1 MKRLSIFTITVLLAC
16 WDTAMASRPHDL
28 GRSQRPVPP
37 SLFEAPAAETGDLA
51 ADPAR
56 TESAATEKEPRR
68 GFLDVL
74 FGRGSD
80 GEGTGPDGVRFDGR
94 MVDAM
99 RLAERNAR
107 SRSINRCW
115 RFVKRALKKAELVE
129 CYPQTALAKQA
140 AVELPERYG
149 FERLDVD
156 DPFEAP
162 VGAILVYGGRG
173 AGHVEFRSETG
184 FVSDHASSR
193 PSPRPLI
200 GVFVKP
206 VEG

>member
-1 MKRLSIFTITVLLAC
+1 MKRLSIFAIAVLLVG
-16 WDTAMASRPHDL
+16 WDVAMASRPHDF

-37 SLFEAPAAETGDLA
+37 ALFEAPAAETGDLA

-56 TESAATEKEPRR
+56 TESAATEAEPRR
-68 GFLDVL
+68 GLLEFL
-74 FGRGSD
+74 FGRGAGAEGVASD
-80 GEGTGPDGVRFDGR
+80 GTRIDQR
-94 MVDAM
+94 MIDAV

-115 RFVKRALKKAELVE
+115 RFVKRALKKAELVD
-129 CYPQTALAKQA
+129 CYPQTAYAKHA

-184 FVSDHASSR
+184 FVSDHASAR